1 MYNVKGYLYLLTCS
15 CDKIFIQ
22 KDPIFVAAE
31 FVCSFILFFN
41 KIVVW
46 MKEKISSHV
55 TWDLSRLQN
64 QPTRLNSLKKCEAY
78 GPIKGHKR
86 IISGISGS
94 LKTLAK
100 LFKSISRIEKISRLK

>member
-1 MYNVKGYLYLLTCS
+1 
-15 CDKIFIQ
+15 
-22 KDPIFVAAE
+22 
-31 FVCSFILFFN
+31 
-41 KIVVW
+41 

-78 GPIKGHKR
+78 GTIKGHKG
-86 IISGISGS
+86 ILSGISGS

-100 LFKSISRIEKISRLK
+100 LFKSILRIEKYLDWNCVLLSNFRYHFNTCGSVTKLHTQMPILKLRQFAVCHLSTCC